1 VSILTLKPGD
11 VRRLVVR
18 CFVDPPTGVVLRQL
32 VPVPRMPRLAGTF
45 VRKEVYDGPSKRFFT
60 REETKRLIS
69 ETPGVID
76 PSLKGG
82 AFQS

>member
-1 VSILTLKPGD
+1 MSILTLKPGD

-45 VRKEVYDGPSKRFFT
+45 MRIDTTEDPPHLYFT
-60 REETKRLIS
+60 ARELIAL
-69 ETPGVID
+69 D
-76 PSLKGG
+76 FAGG
-82 AFQS
+82 DR